1 MTNSNPSEKYE
12 IIEQALHDS
21 IGGGLTLVDVCGVS
35 CHIFSLDVCYVDQ
48 CSVGAVRTTS

>member
-21 IGGGLTLVDVCGVS
+21 IGGGLTPVDVCGVS